1 MSSARPG
8 PLRRLFGW
16 LWSVVDGTRRLVL
29 NLLFLIVVAALVYA
43 WFVDTRPRL
52 QDDTTLVLAI
62 EGRIVEQYTGGR
74 AEAALAE
81 AIGEARRETQL
92 RDLLDALDAAAADPK
107 ITRVLLLTDDFSGAG
122 LATLREVAAALR
134 RFRDAGK
141 QVIAWGSAFDQ
152 RQYFLAAHADE
163 VYLHPLGGVLLR
175 GFGGY
180 RNYYREALDKLGVTV
195 NVFRAGQYKSFAEPF
210 TQSGPSKEALEDEAR
225 WLNDAWALYVS
236 EVEAARA
243 LPAGSINQLIERL
256 PQRFKLAGGD
266 PARLALEEKLVDGLK
281 TRDELRALM
290 IERGRRDERHDS
302 FRQIGLAQYLT
313 LLDAG
318 DGRGDAVGVIVAQG
332 EIVEGDAP
340 QGVVGGRTVSE
351 LIRRAREDARIKA
364 VVLRVDSPG
373 GMLVPSET
381 IRRELEVT
389 RNAGKPV
396 VVSMGDTAA
405 SGGYWIAMAA
415 DEVFADPATVTGSIG
430 VFALLPSADKAWD
443 KLGIRTGGVTT
454 TWLAGAAD
462 PRRPLDKRVSE
473 LLQTAIEHSYRQF
486 VGTVA
491 RARNM
496 DAARLEPLAQGRV
509 WTGRQAQANGLV
521 DTLGGLADA
530 IASAAER
537 ARLGDEYDVVY
548 VEREPR
554 GIERYLALFFG
565 ELFAVARA
573 QFGWDLAL
581 GDWLARTKREIAR
594 DLRWFAAA
602 ERDPFA
608 TYAHCLCRLW

>member
-1 MSSARPG
+1 MPSARPG
-8 PLRRLFGW
+8 LLRRFFGF

-29 NLLFLIVVAALVYA
+29 NLIFLLLVAALLFA
-43 WFVDTRPRL
+43 WLFDTRPRL
-52 QDDTTLVLAI
+52 HDDTTLVLAL
-62 EGRIVEQYTGGR
+62 EGRIVEQYSGSR

-81 AIGEARRETQL
+81 AVGEAKRETQL

-107 ITRVLLLTDDFSGAG
+107 ITRALLLTDDLEGAG

-134 RFRDAGK
+134 RFREAGK
-141 QVIAWGSAFDQ
+141 QVIAWGGSFDQ

-180 RNYYREALDKLGVTV
+180 RNYYREALDRLGVSV

-225 WLNDAWALYVS
+225 WINDAWALYVT
-236 EVEAARA
+236 EVESVRG
-243 LPAGSINQLIERL
+243 LPAGSINQLIDQL
-256 PQRFKLAGGD
+256 PQRFKVVGGD

-290 IERGRRDERHDS
+290 IERGARDEQHGS
-302 FRQIGLAQYLT
+302 FRQIGLAQYLA

-318 DGRGDAVGVIVAQG
+318 DGHGDAIGVIVAQG
-332 EIVEGDAP
+332 EIVDGDAP
-340 QGVVGGRTVSE
+340 QGVVGGRTVAD
-351 LIRRAREDARIKA
+351 LIRRARDDKRIKA
-364 VVLRVDSPG
+364 IVLRVDSPG
-373 GMLVPSET
+373 GMLMPSEM

-415 DEVFADPATVTGSIG
+415 DEVLADPATITGSIG

-462 PRRPLDKRVSE
+462 PRRPLDKRVAD

-491 RARNM
+491 RARKM
-496 DAARLEPLAQGRV
+496 DAAALDPLAQGRV
-509 WTGRQAQANGLV
+509 WTGRQAQARGLV
-521 DTLGGLADA
+521 DTLGGLSDA
-530 IASAAER
+530 IARAADR
-537 ARLGDEYDVVY
+537 AQLGDDFDVVY

-554 GIERYLALFFG
+554 GIARYLALLFG
-565 ELFAVARA
+565 ELFVRARVQLGLELTSIASVAQA
-573 QFGWDLAL
+573 
-581 GDWLARTKREIAR
+581 KRELVR
-594 DLRWFAAA
+594 DLRWLGGP
-602 ERDPFA
+602 ERDPFT

>member
-8 PLRRLFGW
+8 PLRRFFGF
-16 LWSVVDGTRRLVL
+16 LWSAVDGTRRLVL
-29 NLLFLIVVAALVYA
+29 NLIFLLIVAALAFA
-43 WFVDTRPRL
+43 WLIDTRPRL
-52 QDDTTLVLAI
+52 QEDTTLVLAI
-62 EGRIVEQYTGGR
+62 EGRIVEQYSGGR
-74 AEAALAE
+74 TEAALAE
-81 AIGEARRETQL
+81 AIGEAKRETQL

-107 ITRVLLLTDDFSGAG
+107 ITRALLLTDDFSGAG

-141 QVIAWGSAFDQ
+141 QVVAWGGSFDQ

-180 RNYYREALDKLGVTV
+180 RNYYREALDRLGVSV

-225 WLNDAWALYVS
+225 WINDAWALYVT
-236 EVEAARA
+236 EVEAARG

-256 PQRFKLAGGD
+256 PQRFKLVGGD
-266 PARLALEEKLVDGLK
+266 PARLALEERLVDGLK
-281 TRDELRALM
+281 TRDELRTLM
-290 IERGRRDERHDS
+290 IERGRRDERHGS
-302 FRQIGLAQYLT
+302 FRQIGLAQYLA
-313 LLDAG
+313 LLGGG
-318 DGRGDAVGVIVAQG
+318 DGHGDAVGVIVAQG
-332 EIVEGDAP
+332 EIVDGDAP
-340 QGVVGGRTVSE
+340 QGVVGGRTVAD
-351 LIRRAREDARIKA
+351 LIRRAREDKRIKA

-373 GMLVPSET
+373 GMLMPSEM

-389 RNAGKPV
+389 RAAGKPV
-396 VVSMGDTAA
+396 VASMGDTAA

-415 DEVFADPATVTGSIG
+415 DEVVADPATITGSIG

-454 TWLAGAAD
+454 TWLAAAAD
-462 PRRPLDKRVSE
+462 PRRPLDKRVAD
-473 LLQTAIEHSYRQF
+473 LLQTAIDHSYRQF
-486 VGTVA
+486 IGTVA

-496 DAARLEPLAQGRV
+496 DAAALDPLAQGRV
-509 WTGRQAQANGLV
+509 WTGRQARERGLV
-521 DTLGGLADA
+521 DTLGGLSDA
-530 IASAAER
+530 IASAAGR
-537 ARLGDEYDVVY
+537 ARLGDDFDVVY

-554 GIERYLALFFG
+554 GLARYLALLFG
-565 ELFAVARA
+565 ELFARA
-573 QFGWDLAL
+573 STQWGLDLASTS
-581 GDWLARTKREIAR
+581 WVAKAKRDIAH
-594 DLRWFAAA
+594 DLRWLAEP
-602 ERDPFA
+602 ERDPLA